1 MYIFPNE
8 NLSVIATETEK
19 LLKTLPTPSNFLIV
33 FDIDSTL
40 LINTPF
46 GVATSSNPCQA
57 TPIIEI
63 LRILNL
69 ALILHM
75 KVFLVTARVDTTE
88 NRVSTLNQLRC
99 LGITHFHGLYMRP
112 ASVGAN
118 VTNISIF
125 KLECRRMLTS
135 HNHKNIFLNIGD
147 QWSDHF
153 ITTNEKNMELDNFY
167 RNKHVLFQPPSGSF
181 SMWSLKLFES

>member
-1 MYIFPNE
+1 MYIFSNE
-8 NLSVIATETEK
+8 NLSVVATETEK
-19 LLKTLPTPSNFLIV
+19 LLKNLPTPSNFMVI

-46 GVATSSNPCQA
+46 GVAGNPCQA

-69 ALILHM
+69 ALISHM

-88 NRVSTLNQLRC
+88 NRLSTLNQLRC

-112 ASVGAN
+112 ATVGAN

-125 KLECRRMLTS
+125 KLECRRMLAS
-135 HNHKNIFLNIGD
+135 HNRKQIFLNIGD

-153 ITTNEKNMELDNFY
+153 ITTNDKNTELDNFY
-167 RNKHVLFQPPSGSF
+167 RNKHVVFQPPSDSF
-181 SMWSLKLFES
+181 SMWSLKLFEG